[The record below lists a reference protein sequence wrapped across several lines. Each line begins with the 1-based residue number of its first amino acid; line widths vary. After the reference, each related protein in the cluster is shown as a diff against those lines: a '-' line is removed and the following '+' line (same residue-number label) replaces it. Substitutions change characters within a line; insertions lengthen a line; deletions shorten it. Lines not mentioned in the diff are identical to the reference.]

1 MEKMRNESQEAIK
14 ITEIIENFNEMSN
27 MNNSDNQEIESAT
40 EKKQQKLSL
49 AMAYVPW
56 QKFENLYNSTM
67 ALNRGTLFK
76 DLDFPFIREEVI
88 PRER

>member
-1 MEKMRNESQEAIK
+1 MEKNEKMSNETQEVNNVM
-14 ITEIIENFNEMSN
+14 ENIENF
-27 MNNSDNQEIESAT
+27 MNNLNSQDIETAT
-40 EKKQQKLSL
+40 EKRKQKLSL